1 MKRLFIFTCLIML
14 GLTQGAAQEIAVMRK
29 LSQDTV
35 PEYPPFWS
43 YSTTIYEVNLRQY
56 TKSGT
61 IKEFM
66 PHLERLQKMGV
77 GLLWFMP
84 VQPIGLKNRKGSLGS
99 YYSISDYVGMN
110 SEFGTMEEWQA
121 LVEKA
126 HDLGMYVI
134 LDWVANHTAFDHP
147 WIKDHPEYYV
157 QDEKGVIKSPVEDW
171 TDAADL
177 NYNNLEMRMAMIE
190 SMKFWVRT
198 TKIDGFRC
206 DVAEMVPVDFWPQA
220 RAALEQVRPGLFM
233 LAEGEKPELHK
244 RAFDM
249 TYTWSLFHPMNDI
262 AAGKK
267 NAKAIDEYLKEQ
279 KSWPSNAFRMYF
291 TSNHDENSWNGSN
304 HEKMGV
310 ASRAFAVLTFG
321 LNGMP
326 LIYSGQEANLNK
338 RLRFFDKDTIQWNNY
353 PYGEFYTKLAR
364 LKATEKAL
372 EHGEKGGEF
381 IKLASGNDEN
391 VYAFMRRKGTSKVVF
406 ILNLSSK
413 NQKVTLENSD
423 IAGSNTEIFTNINQV
438 SKSKLSLTLAPWE
451 YKVYTYK

>member
-1 MKRLFIFTCLIML
+1 
-14 GLTQGAAQEIAVMRK
+14 
-29 LSQDTV
+29 
-35 PEYPPFWS
+35 
-43 YSTTIYEVNLRQY
+43 
-56 TKSGT
+56 
-61 IKEFM
+61 
-66 PHLERLQKMGV
+66 
-77 GLLWFMP
+77 
-84 VQPIGLKNRKGSLGS
+84 
-99 YYSISDYVGMN
+99 
-110 SEFGTMEEWQA
+110 
-121 LVEKA
+121 
-126 HDLGMYVI
+126 
-134 LDWVANHTAFDHP
+134 
-147 WIKDHPEYYV
+147 
-157 QDEKGVIKSPVEDW
+157 
-171 TDAADL
+171 
-177 NYNNLEMRMAMIE
+177 
-190 SMKFWVRT
+190 
-198 TKIDGFRC
+198 
-206 DVAEMVPVDFWPQA
+206 
-220 RAALEQVRPGLFM
+220 
-233 LAEGEKPELHK
+233 
-244 RAFDM
+244 
-249 TYTWSLFHPMNDI
+249 MNDI

-364 LKATEKAL
+364 FKATEKAL

-391 VYAFMRRKGTSKVVF
+391 IYAFMRRKGASKVVF